1 MSKYIIFRTD
11 KASAVGWE
19 HRKMSHTGALT
30 GILAEY
36 FDSSDS
42 PPPHVGDR
50 PREFGRFEEAD
61 PEDFGGST
69 HSRPGDWVVTQVD
82 SFVQESK
89 ETKYTTVII
98 CYCKYDPIEPNWR
111 PLARG
116 KPVAE
121 LLALGDAQD

>member
-42 PPPHVGDR
+42 PPPQVGDR

-98 CYCKYDPIEPNWR
+98 CYCKYDPIEPDWR
-111 PLARG
+111 SLARG

-121 LLALGDAQD
+121 LLALGDAHD

>member
-19 HRKMSHTGALT
+19 HRKLTHTGALT

-50 PREFGRFEEAD
+50 PKEFCRIEQAD

-82 SFVQESK
+82 SFVQASN
-89 ETKYTTVII
+89 ETKYRTVII
-98 CYCKYDPIEPNWR
+98 CYCEYDPIESDWR
-111 PLARG
+111 PIRKG

-121 LLALGDAQD
+121 LLAEQEVHS